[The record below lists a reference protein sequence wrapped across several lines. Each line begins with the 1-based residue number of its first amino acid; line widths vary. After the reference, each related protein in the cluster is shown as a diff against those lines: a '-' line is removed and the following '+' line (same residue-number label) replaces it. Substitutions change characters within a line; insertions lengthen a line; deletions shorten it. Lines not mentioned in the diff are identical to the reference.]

1 MKLLLLFLA
10 VFLAVEPVMSECW
23 KHGHCRLVCKDDED
37 HVLRCENRKRCC
49 VPSRYVTIQPMT
61 IHGILGWTTPTVPTT
76 VRKRKKNRQ
85 RG

>member
-1 MKLLLLFLA
+1 LSCLLLFLLLLLHL
-10 VFLAVEPVMSECW
+10 FLECW

-49 VPSRYVTIQPMT
+49 VPSHYVTIQPMT

-76 VRKRKKNRQ
+76 VQGSQVLNNDKA
-85 RG
+85 